1 MAENVHLH
9 VPVPESRNAE
19 AIFNNVFNDHLLL
32 ITDCYVPQKSR
43 GCFGLFRKTKTNI
56 YIYIFLLLVN
66 QITLSKIKSSSKSL
80 IVKVSYKCS
89 TKTV

>member
-19 AIFNNVFNDHLLL
+19 AIFNNVFYDHFLL

-43 GCFGLFRKTKTNI
+43 GCFGLFRKTKTN
-56 YIYIFLLLVN
+56 IYIFLLLVN

>member
-56 YIYIFLLLVN
+56 YIFLLLVN

-80 IVKVSYKCS
+80 TVKVSYKCS

>member
-9 VPVPESRNAE
+9 VAVPESRNAE

-56 YIYIFLLLVN
+56 YIFLLLVN

-80 IVKVSYKCS
+80 TVKVSYKCS